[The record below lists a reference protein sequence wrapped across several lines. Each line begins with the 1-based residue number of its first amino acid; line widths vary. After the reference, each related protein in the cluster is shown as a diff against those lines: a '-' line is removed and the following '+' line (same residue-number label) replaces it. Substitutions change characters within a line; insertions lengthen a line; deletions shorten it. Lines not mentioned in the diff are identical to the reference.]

1 MATIMQRFRSGWNAF
16 LGRDP
21 TNQTTNESYGYAFR
35 PDRVRYT
42 RGNERSIVSAI
53 YNRLA
58 VDTSNIEF
66 VHAKVDE
73 DGNYVSAIN
82 SDLNNCLNVEANI
95 DQTGRAF
102 IIDLVQSMFDEGCV
116 AVIPTET
123 SNDPIFTDNYKIYEL
138 KTGKIT
144 AWYKDRVTIHAYN
157 ERTGRFED
165 ITKPKYT
172 VAIIENPFY
181 SIMNEPNSILQRL
194 IRTINKLDTYNEQS
208 TSGKLD
214 LIIQLPGAIRSD
226 QRIAEANKRRQN
238 LIDQLEG
245 SKYGIA
251 WTDGTEHITQ
261 LNRAVE
267 NNLWDQVKDLTTQLY
282 NQLGLTQSIID
293 GSASEAD
300 MINYRNNFISPICS
314 AICDEFTRKFL
325 SKNARTRGESIVFFS
340 DPFKLVP
347 VNQLADIADKFRRNE
362 IMTSN
367 ELRMKLGLRP
377 SNAKNAEELRNPNL
391 NRSGNDIDS
400 KETSDSSI
408 NNSIDF
414 NNFLNSLT
422 GKETL
427 DGS

>member
-1 MATIMQRFRSGWNAF
+1 MTGIMQRFRLGWNAF

-21 TNQTTNESYGYAFR
+21 TNQTANQSYGYSYR

-73 DGNYVSAIN
+73 DGNYVSTIK
-82 SDLNNCLNVEANI
+82 SDLYNCLKLEANV

-116 AVIPTET
+116 AVVPIET
-123 SNDPIFTDNYKIYEL
+123 SNDPIYSDNYKIYEL

-144 AWYKDRVTIHAYN
+144 AWYKDRVAIHAYN

-165 ITKPKYT
+165 IIKPKYT

-214 LIIQLPGAIRSD
+214 LIIQLPGAIRSE
-226 QRIAEANKRRQN
+226 QRVAEANKRRQN

-293 GSASEAD
+293 GSASETD
-300 MINYRNNFISPICS
+300 MINYRNNFIGPICA

-325 SKNARTRGESIVFFS
+325 SKNARTRGEAIVYFS

-347 VNQLADIADKFRRNE
+347 VTQLASIAETFRRNE

-367 ELRMKLGLRP
+367 EIRVKLGQKP
-377 SNAKNAEELRNPNL
+377 SKATTADELRNPNL
-391 NRSGNDIDS
+391 NRSDNDPDS
-400 KETSDSSI
+400 KENTDSST
-408 NNSIDF
+408 NNSIEF
-414 NNFLNSLT
+414 NELLKSLT
-422 GKETL
+422 GKEIL
-427 DGS
+427 DG